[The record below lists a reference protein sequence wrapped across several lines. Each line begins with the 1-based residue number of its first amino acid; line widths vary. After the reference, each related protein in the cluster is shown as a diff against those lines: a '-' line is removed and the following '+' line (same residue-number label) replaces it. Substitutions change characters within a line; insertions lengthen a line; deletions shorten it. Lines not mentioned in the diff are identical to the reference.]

1 LGAVLNSDTKEND
14 DEITKSIEADR
25 RIIIEASIVRVMKS
39 RKELSHL
46 DLVQQIIIQCKSRFN
61 PEISM
66 IKKCIEQMIEK
77 QYIDRVEQSIYR
89 YIQ

>member
-1 LGAVLNSDTKEND
+1 M
-14 DEITKSIEADR
+14 SIEADR

-46 DLVQQIIIQCKSRFN
+46 DLVQLIIIQCKSRFN

-66 IKKCIEQMIEK
+66 IKKCVEHMIEK
-77 QYIDRVEQSIYR
+77 QYIDRIEQSIYR